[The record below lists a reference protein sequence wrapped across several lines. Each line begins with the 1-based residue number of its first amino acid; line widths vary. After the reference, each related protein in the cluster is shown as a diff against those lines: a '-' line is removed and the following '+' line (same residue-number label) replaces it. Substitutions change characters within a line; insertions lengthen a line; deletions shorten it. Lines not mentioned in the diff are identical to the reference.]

1 MCHDYLVGFGHLD
14 CSYVSFTFSYKAT
27 KSILNI
33 YQQLSTMGVFIP
45 EWFVFS
51 FIMPCVTYDHVIF
64 VHTFVGIAMT
74 TPRGL
79 VIFFLSISPCPLWCP
94 YLFSSFCVVRLTWSD
109 GQYYHGYVST
119 AICCLVPEAAAFP
132 F

>member
-51 FIMPCVTYDHVIF
+51 FIMPCVTYDHVIL

-79 VIFFLSISPCPLWCP
+79 VIFFFLFLRVPCDALIYFHHFMLS
-94 YLFSSFCVVRLTWSD
+94 D
-109 GQYYHGYVST
+109 
-119 AICCLVPEAAAFP
+119 
-132 F
+132 